1 MPHVCYGING
11 RQWRARRS
19 PSAAQMQPGVAMIF
33 SDKNTCGLELPSG
46 STDFVW
52 WDDRIAG
59 FGIRLR
65 AGGTCNWI
73 YRYRIGSK
81 QRSVIL
87 GSVTSV
93 PLAIARKNASI
104 LEARVRLG
112 EDPAL
117 DRQNAKLE
125 ADNTFGVLAAQYL
138 EARKSKWRTNTH
150 KDNERYL
157 IRYSKPLHGVPIA
170 AVSQRN
176 MANLLNSVAKDAGDV
191 AANRLRAALAAFFGW
206 VIREGVRLP
215 EGNVASYTNKREEK
229 SRERVLTDA
238 ELKAVW
244 TACPDDDFGAAV
256 RLLILT
262 GQRRS
267 EIGLLRWDEV
277 GDDQIVLPGSRT
289 KNGRTHVVPLT
300 DQAQTILSRFRRDG
314 RQSVFGRRGKG
325 FGDWAR
331 GKAALDSCIAK
342 VASWTLHDIRR
353 TVATRMAEL
362 GVQPHIIEAVLTH
375 VSGHK
380 SGVAGIYNR
389 ASYDREK
396 REALNLWAEHVMA
409 LVEGRKAA
417 VLPLKRA

>member
-1 MPHVCYGING
+1 
-11 RQWRARRS
+11 
-19 PSAAQMQPGVAMIF
+19 MIF
-33 SDKNTCGLELPSG
+33 SDGNTRRLELPSG
-46 STDFVW
+46 STDYVW
-52 WDDRIAG
+52 WDDRISG

-93 PLAIARKNASI
+93 PLSVARKNAST
-104 LEARVRLG
+104 LEAKVRLG

-125 ADNTFGVLAAQYL
+125 ADNNFGVLAAQYL
-138 EARKSKWRTNTH
+138 EARKSEWRANTY

-157 IRYSKPLHGVPIA
+157 IRYSKPLHRVPIT

-176 MANLLNSVAKDAGDV
+176 VANLLTGVAKDAGDV
-191 AANRLRAALAAFFGW
+191 AANRLRAALAAFFSW
-206 VIREGVRLP
+206 VIREGIRLP

-229 SRERVLTDA
+229 SRERVLSDA
-238 ELKAVW
+238 ELKVIW
-244 TACPDDDFGAAV
+244 KACPDDDFGAAV
-256 RLLILT
+256 KLLILT

-277 GDDQIVLPGSRT
+277 HDDQIILPSSRT
-289 KNGRTHVVPLT
+289 KNGRTHAVPLT
-300 DQAQTILSRFRRDG
+300 DPAQTILSRFRRDG
-314 RQSVFGRRGKG
+314 RQCVFGRRGRG

-331 GKAALDSCIAK
+331 GKAVLDARIGE
-342 VASWTLHDIRR
+342 VGEWTLHDIRR

-362 GVQPHIIEAVLTH
+362 GVQPHIIEAVLNH

-380 SGVAGIYNR
+380 GGVAGIYNR
-389 ASYDREK
+389 AAYDKEK
-396 REALNLWAEHVMA
+396 REALNLWAEHVTA
-409 LVEGRKAA
+409 LVEGRKA
-417 VLPLKRA
+417 VVVPMKKSRS

>member
-1 MPHVCYGING
+1 
-11 RQWRARRS
+11 
-19 PSAAQMQPGVAMIF
+19 MIF
-33 SDKNTCGLELPSG
+33 SVGNTGRLKLPSG
-46 STDFVW
+46 SSDFVW

-65 AGGTCNWI
+65 AGGSRNWI

-87 GSVTSV
+87 GSTTSV
-93 PLAIARKNASI
+93 PLAVARKNAST
-104 LEARVRLG
+104 LEAKVRLG

-138 EARKSKWRTNTH
+138 EARKSEWRTNTH

-157 IRYSKPLHGVPIA
+157 IRYSKPLHRVPIT

-176 MANLLNSVAKDAGDV
+176 VANLLTGVAKDAGDV

-206 VIREGVRLP
+206 VMREGIRLP
-215 EGNVASYTNKREEK
+215 DGNVAAYTNKREEK
-229 SRERVLTDA
+229 SRERVLSNA

-244 TACPDDDFGAAV
+244 NACADDDFGAAV
-256 RLLILT
+256 RLLVLT
-262 GQRRS
+262 GQRRT
-267 EIGLLRWDEV
+267 EIGSLRWDEI
-277 GDDQIVLPGSRT
+277 GDDEITLAASRT
-289 KNGRTHVVPLT
+289 KNGRVHVVPLSE
-300 DQAQTILSRFRRDG
+300 QARTILNRLRRDG
-314 RQSVFGRRGKG
+314 RESAFGRRGQG

-331 GKAALDSCIAK
+331 GKAALHAIAK
-342 VASWTLHDIRR
+342 VADWTLHDLRR
-353 TVATRMAEL
+353 TVATRMADL
-362 GVQPHIIEAVLTH
+362 GVQPHIIEAVLNH

-389 ASYDREK
+389 ATYDKEK

-409 LVEGRKAA
+409 LVEGRKAT
-417 VLPLKRA
+417 VVPMKRA

>member
-1 MPHVCYGING
+1 
-11 RQWRARRS
+11 
-19 PSAAQMQPGVAMIF
+19 MIF
-33 SDKNTCGLELPSG
+33 SDRNTARLELPRG
-46 STDFVW
+46 STDYVW

-65 AGGTCNWI
+65 AGGARNWI

-87 GSVTSV
+87 GSTTSV
-93 PLAIARKNASI
+93 PLNVARKNAST

-112 EDPAL
+112 QDPAL

-125 ADNTFGVLAAQYL
+125 ADTTFGILAAQYL
-138 EARKSKWRTNTH
+138 EARKSEWRTNTH

-157 IRYSKPLHGVPIA
+157 IRYSKPLHRVPIT

-176 MANLLNSVAKDAGDV
+176 VADLLTGVAKDIGAV
-191 AANRLRAALAAFFGW
+191 AANRLRAALAAFFSW
-206 VIREGVRLP
+206 VIREGIRLP

-229 SRERVLTDA
+229 SRERVLSNA

-244 TACPDDDFGAAV
+244 NGCPDNEFGAAV
-256 RLLILT
+256 KLLVLT

-277 GDDQIVLPGSRT
+277 HDDQIILPGSRT

-300 DQAQTILSRFRRDG
+300 DRAQTILSRIRRDG
-314 RQSVFGRRGKG
+314 RHSVFGRRGGG

-331 GKAALDSCIAK
+331 GKAALDARIRK
-342 VASWTLHDIRR
+342 VIGWTLHDIRR

-362 GVQPHIIEAVLTH
+362 GVQPHIIEAVLNH

-380 SGVAGIYNR
+380 GGVAGIYNR
-389 ASYDREK
+389 ATYDKEK

-409 LVEGRKAA
+409 LVEGRKAT
-417 VLPLKRA
+417 VVPMKRA